1 MNKESTS
8 STSELE
14 RRPAASEVVDEYH
27 QDPTTGSTSTSTT
40 IVVDSMNK
48 KQLLNKL
55 RLKMRERLAELLQV
69 RSAGN
74 TRDPPKAALT
84 KNAATTIEALLFR
97 SMKEGEDGERFYLEL
112 LQNQDAIQSTLKE
125 LGTGILLQKL
135 QKKQTKLGF
144 RSKMVLK
151 GMAPTIG
158 TKTKKSVVVVDQ
170 GLFDIQF
177 KASHFMSTTRK
188 DEGTSSSS
196 SISSTTTNSRG

>member
-14 RRPAASEVVDEYH
+14 RRPAASEVVDENH
-27 QDPTTGSTSTSTT
+27 QDSMGSTTT
-40 IVVDSMNK
+40 TVVVDSTK
-48 KQLLNKL
+48 KHQLLNKL

-158 TKTKKSVVVVDQ
+158 TKTTNKSGVVVDQ

-196 SISSTTTNSRG
+196 SISSTTTNSSRG

>member
-14 RRPAASEVVDEYH
+14 RRPAVSEVVDEYH
-27 QDPTTGSTSTSTT
+27 QDPMGRTTTA
-40 IVVDSMNK
+40 VVDSMNK
-48 KQLLNKL
+48 KQLVNKL
-55 RLKMRERLAELLQV
+55 RLKLRERLAELLQV